1 MPAVNE
7 EITKAPPRE
16 RTVIEGNIVE
26 HPIWKLSNPQD
37 RPKRLMVDKETG
49 KVLVDPGTMKPREDV
64 DPEDYTQVIDLGPDP
79 ADPHGST
86 GGVRPWTPKGLRPR
100 RAPRSRSAVAYAP
113 ERSRWGWCAHRPPHS
128 RTDRSPLAWA
138 HASGAVAMV

>member
-26 HPIWKLSNPQD
+26 HPIWRVSNPQD

-49 KVLVDPGTMKPREDV
+49 KVLVDPGTMKPREYV
-64 DPEDYTQVIDLGPDP
+64 DPEDYTQVIDLVPAPSDP
-79 ADPHGST
+79 RKRRQLVITADLHARFPTVHARSSSWRLEAFLSARAREGSD
-86 GGVRPWTPKGLRPR
+86 RP
-100 RAPRSRSAVAYAP
+100 
-113 ERSRWGWCAHRPPHS
+113 
-128 RTDRSPLAWA
+128 
-138 HASGAVAMV
+138 

>member
-26 HPIWKLSNPQD
+26 HPIWRVSNPQD

-49 KVLVDPGTMKPREDV
+49 KVLVDPGTMKPREYV

-79 ADPHGST
+79 ADPRIDRWRSSLDPQGSAT
-86 GGVRPWTPKGLRPR
+86 TPRATITIGGRV
-100 RAPRSRSAVAYAP
+100 RSRTLPLGMV
-113 ERSRWGWCAHRPPHS
+113 RSLIGHPTS
-128 RTDRSPLAWA
+128 
-138 HASGAVAMV
+138 